1 MLRRSVYYVFAVLF
15 LCSCIQVKASTEAYW
30 QFNDDVPGAATTLGQ
45 RIVDSS
51 GNGRDLYAG
60 TGTNTPTFKASNYAY
75 GVGSAI
81 ALTMGTTGTD
91 ELTFVPG
98 HTFSDGGDAAG
109 SVIQL
114 TASDSFTIE
123 ALVRIPKTTVAS
135 TVCTIIQGYSTG
147 TAGVYVRFASSTSLR
162 FSVVDA
168 AGLTVHWTQTIPN
181 CYDGN
186 WHHIAAV
193 REYGEYTNTMYIYVD
208 YTLVST
214 RLDTT
219 TGDFSDSGSA
229 WNVGSMINASSN
241 EFVGNIDFIRI
252 SKAALAPAGFVQ
264 PGALIASNPS
274 PADKAYDV
282 ATPSVALSWVPASGT
297 GVTVSSQVVQ
307 VAVDANFDN
316 VFQTFNLNGTATTAT
331 LSPVVAG
338 RGYYWR
344 VNTTGTDNGTAYT
357 EQGAPWYFQ
366 TVDAVPSVLGYWKF
380 DNAAAGTAIGAGD
393 KILDSSGNGRHL
405 RAVSVS
411 ASAVTGYGNPCAAYG
426 SGASF
431 ENNKGMMLDLTPGY
445 VYTDSSIAG
454 SHPVMPLTNGD
465 ITIEAVVKAAAGTA
479 TGNAIYTFLPAPETD
494 TWYDTDSTDAF
505 YFRVNDSTGYLRF
518 TFNNDGD
525 ANTVTG
531 TTSVYGAWHH
541 VAAVRNTA
549 TGKLAVYIDGVLNA
563 DANDTT
569 PTTSAI
575 FPTGTACVGG
585 FSSFLSTARNFKG
598 NIDFVKVTRAALAP
612 SQFVQS
618 FAIPTNPN
626 PVDGAAGVPIN
637 YTFSWTPITG
647 ATITS
652 QTLKVSDDAY
662 MQNIVKSVTASGN
675 SAAVTGLDNNKTY
688 YWRVDTVGSDSG
700 GSFSRQGEI
709 WSFSTPTCL
718 LVATDG
724 DLNGDCIVDFKDF
737 AIMAG
742 NWLASEFE

>member
-1 MLRRSVYYVFAVLF
+1 MRKLMSLVLI
-15 LCSCIQVKASTEAYW
+15 LLICAGVKAGTLAYW
-30 QFNDDVPGAATTLGQ
+30 QFDDNEPGSTTTLGE
-45 RIVDSS
+45 RIIDSS
-51 GNGRDLYAG
+51 GYDRDLYAG
-60 TGTNTPTFKASNYAY
+60 TDTDTPTFKASNPLY

-81 ALTMGTTGTD
+81 AVDSGTD
-91 ELTFVPG
+91 ELIFYPNHDFG
-98 HTFSDGGDAAG
+98 DGGANAG
-109 SVIQL
+109 DVL
-114 TASDSFTIE
+114 DFAVTDSFTIE
-123 ALVRIPKTTVAS
+123 AMVRIPVTTSSATFCAITHHVSLA
-135 TVCTIIQGYSTG
+135 TG
-147 TAGVYVRFASSTSLR
+147 VTLGSYLR
-162 FSVVDA
+162 FEGANKIRFSIVDA
-168 AGLTVHWTQTIPN
+168 TNITSSCIVSGLPN

-193 REYGEYTNTMYIYVD
+193 RDADNLTLKLYLDYVEIGTDGDDGSTGFEDPCSVWYIGAMKGS
-208 YTLVST
+208 ST
-214 RLDTT
+214 RE
-219 TGDFSDSGSA
+219 FNGS
-229 WNVGSMINASSN
+229 
-241 EFVGNIDFIRI
+241 IDFIRI
-252 SKAALAPAGFVQ
+252 SDAALLPAGFVQ
-264 PGALIASNPS
+264 PGALIASNPT

-282 ATPSVALSWVPASGT
+282 AIPSVALSWTPASGT

-331 LSPVVAG
+331 LTPVVTG

-366 TVDAVPSVLGYWKF
+366 TVDAVPSIAGYWKF
-380 DNAAAGTAIGAGD
+380 DNFAAGTAISAGD

-405 RAVSVS
+405 CAVSVS
-411 ASAVTGYGNPCAAYG
+411 TSAVAGYGNPCAAYG

-431 ENNKGMMLDLTPGY
+431 ENNKGMMLNLVPGY
-445 VYTDSSIAG
+445 VYADSSIAG
-454 SHPVMPLTNGD
+454 SHPVLPSTNGD
-465 ITIEAVVKAAAGTA
+465 ITIEAVIKAAAGTA
-479 TGNAIYTFLPAPETD
+479 TGSTIYTFLPAPETD
-494 TWYDTDSTDAF
+494 TWYGTDSTDAF

-518 TFNNDGD
+518 TFNNDGVVK
-525 ANTVTG
+525 TVTG
-531 TTSVYGAWHH
+531 TTSVYDAWHH
-541 VAAVRNTA
+541 VAAVRNTT

-563 DANDTT
+563 DTNDTT
-569 PTTSAI
+569 PTTSEI

-598 NIDFVKVTRAALAP
+598 NVDFVKVTRSALDP

-626 PVDGAAGVPIN
+626 PVDGAVGVPIN

-652 QTLKVSDDAY
+652 QTVKVSDDAY

-675 SAAVTGLDNNKTY
+675 SATVTGLDNSKTY
-688 YWRVDTVGSDSG
+688 YWRVDTVGSDGG

-709 WSFSTPTCL
+709 WSFGTPSCL

-724 DLNGDCIVDFKDF
+724 DLNGDCVVDFKDF